1 MCELMGFT
9 AKQPTNIKQY
19 LNTFYSHSIRHPH
32 GWGLMREQ
40 PEREIIK
47 EAVRA
52 VDSHILPDI
61 IEGTHLQTTTLAHI
75 RFATVGSI
83 RQAFRKAKG
92 SGGTS
97 PVQEE
102 IRIVFPAGKLPSLHK
117 P

>member
-61 IEGTHLQTTTLAHI
+61 IEGTHLQTTTLSAYPLRDS
-75 RFATVGSI
+75 RFH
-83 RQAFRKAKG
+83 
-92 SGGTS
+92 
-97 PVQEE
+97 
-102 IRIVFPAGKLPSLHK
+102 PAGKLPSLHK